1 MKAIKKGR
9 MIMIIT
15 VSRQYGSGGTE
26 LAKEIAKRLDIPFYD
41 KSIIDMTAKESG
53 FDPEFIKRTETS
65 VTSSLLYNLAV
76 GSIYA
81 QPLTDQLYAAEC
93 KVVRNVAAKGDGVI
107 VGRCADYIL
116 RDEPNVLKIFVHS
129 TTEDRVKRVCERKGV
144 SENEAKELMK
154 KNDKNRSKHYKY
166 YTDRTWGAGQNYD
179 LCINMAVCGVEKA
192 ADIIVSLIKK

>member
-1 MKAIKKGR
+1 
-9 MIMIIT
+9 MIIT

-26 LAKEIAKRLDIPFYD
+26 LAKEVAKRLDIPFYD

-53 FDPEFIKRTETS
+53 FDPDFIERTETS

-93 KVVRNVAAKGDGVI
+93 KVVRSVAAKGDGVI

-116 RDEPNVLKIFVHS
+116 REDSNTIKVFVHS
-129 TTEDRVKRVCERKGV
+129 TDADRIKRICERKGV
-144 SENEAKELMK
+144 SEDEARELMK

-166 YTDRTWGAGQNYD
+166 YTDRIWGASQNYD
-179 LCINMAVCGVEKA
+179 LCINMALCGVEKA
-192 ADIIVSLIKK
+192 ADILVSLIKK